1 LLQISVETKKRYR
14 DIITHVEGRRDQK
27 KEIFLFALSTCIWC
41 RMGKKWLNDRGYAYS
56 YLDIDKI
63 PVEEKN
69 QIRNELVKLVG
80 ETPSFPFLVIDDEKW
95 HSGYVSFIW
104 EELLD
109 ES

>member
-1 LLQISVETKKRYR
+1 LLQTSVDAKKRYR
-14 DIITHVEGRRDQK
+14 DQITRVEGRREQE

-56 YLDIDKI
+56 YLDVDKI

-69 QIRNELVKLVG
+69 QIKRELAELVG
-80 ETPSFPFLVIDDEKW
+80 ETPSFPFLVSDGEKW
-95 HSGYVSFIW
+95 HSGYVPFIW
-104 EELLD
+104 EEILD